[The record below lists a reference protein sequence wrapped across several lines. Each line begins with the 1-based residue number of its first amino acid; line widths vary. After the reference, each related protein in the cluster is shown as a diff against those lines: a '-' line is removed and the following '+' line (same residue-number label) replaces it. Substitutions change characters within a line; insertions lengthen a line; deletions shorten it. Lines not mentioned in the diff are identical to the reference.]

1 MGLSPDENWYLV
13 EIDGLSQL
21 GWIREDLT
29 VLVGNLNSV
38 KRITAAEIAMLPV
51 AIVDTPSLNVRTGPG
66 LGYGLVTTISKG
78 TWVRIIGVNARTDW
92 LRIRLAGVSGQ
103 TWVYR
108 NLTNLAGLLPGVT
121 RISSSTASEASG
133 DYPSL
138 QATTILESASTVE
151 LFSTQQ
157 VDVSSIT
164 VELSLPQNGNIDLEV
179 SWNDADT
186 CVESYKIYHR
196 SNTDS
201 NTYFSLENA
210 VIATTATSKSLSF
223 LTLPARSLISA
234 WCGTSCAARQV
245 AEVQGDPGVDGT
257 YSSLPSQPEADA
269 VAASPGTE
277 RSN

>member
-1 MGLSPDENWYLV
+1 MNVRRGPGTQFEIVTTVVKGTRAEIVGIDPQEEWLLVKLDSLTEPAWIYRNLTTVVGSLAGVRRVGFGQVGQPNGVTNTVRPVAVTYPALVNIRVGPGLTYGVLKAVPQGTRASIMGLSPDENWYLV

-92 LRIRLAGVSGQ
+92 LQIRLAGVSGQ

-138 QATTILESASTVE
+138 QR
-151 LFSTQQ
+151 Q
-157 VDVSSIT
+157 
-164 VELSLPQNGNIDLEV
+164 P
-179 SWNDADT
+179 SWSRPLQWN
-186 CVESYKIYHR
+186 C
-196 SNTDS
+196 
-201 NTYFSLENA
+201 F
-210 VIATTATSKSLSF
+210 
-223 LTLPARSLISA
+223 
-234 WCGTSCAARQV
+234 
-245 AEVQGDPGVDGT
+245 
-257 YSSLPSQPEADA
+257 LPS
-269 VAASPGTE
+269 
-277 RSN
+277 RSMSVQ